1 MLQSMNQIPANSF
14 QITIAGKLSNEK
26 KFSQKFEN
34 LVNEMKKNGFT
45 INLPGYL
52 SDIKNEI
59 SKNDFLIVSSI
70 VPEAFGITAIEAM
83 ARGVIVLA
91 NRQDSLSEFMVHQET
106 GLFYDADNPQSL
118 PNLIHEIQDQKYDLV
133 QIRKNAYQMVKTRFY
148 APKQLF
154 EEILE
159 ETV

>member
-1 MLQSMNQIPANSF
+1 MKQIPANSF
-14 QITIAGKLSNEK
+14 QITIVGKLSNEQ
-26 KFSQKFEN
+26 KFSMKFEN

-83 ARGVIVLA
+83 ARGVVVLA

-106 GLFYDADNPQSL
+106 GLFYDADDPQSL
-118 PNLIHEIQDQKYDLV
+118 PNLIHEIHDQKYDLF

-148 APKQLF
+148 APKQLARF
-154 EEILE
+154 QEILE